1 MPARKG
7 ARTLV
12 LFDIDGTLIRRAG
25 PHHRLALEEA
35 VRRVTGLETTTD
47 HIPLH
52 GMLDP
57 DILAQMMRNAGAAEA
72 LIRGAMPRILE
83 TAGRIYARTVPSLK
97 RKTCPGVRAL
107 LGRLARR
114 GVLLGLVTGNVP
126 RIGWKKLERAGL
138 KQYFRFGAF
147 AGMRPDRAGL
157 VRLAIRQARRA
168 GWIDAGARIALVGDT
183 PADVRAAQA
192 NGITAIAVATGIS
205 SAEELA
211 SQAPDLLLEDLRA
224 LRLKM
229 LWQAT

>member
-1 MPARKG
+1 MPARKV
-7 ARTLV
+7 APALV

-57 DILAQMMRNAGAAEA
+57 DILAQMMRNAGASET
-72 LIRGAMPRILE
+72 LIRRAMPRILLV
-83 TAGRIYARTVPSLK
+83 AGRVYARTVPSLK

-107 LGRLARR
+107 LGRLKRR

-138 KQYFRFGAF
+138 KRYFRFGAF
-147 AGMRPDRAGL
+147 AGMCPDRAGL
-157 VRLAIRQARRA
+157 VCLAVRQARRA
-168 GWIDAGARIALVGDT
+168 GWINRDAHLALIGDT

-192 NGITAIAVATGIS
+192 NGITAVAVATGIS
-205 SAEELA
+205 TLEELA
-211 SQAPDLLLEDLRA
+211 SHSPDLLVADLRT
-224 LRLKM
+224 LRLNV
-229 LWQAT
+229 LL